1 MSYGTSHKHC
11 AEALMFCRLPCLLPQ
26 SEKLTSG
33 KGKDKYSI

>member
-1 MSYGTSHKHC
+1 MTH
-11 AEALMFCRLPCLLPQ
+11 RVLPACLSMLLLLLQ